1 MSNSLISRCHCLF
14 TARIRIQHAFC
25 CFRTGRIVSELVLYY
40 YTILGKKSNLCIKMD
55 VVSVIVVA
63 LYSSSDSSEI
73 LEATFLTGDVGI
85 IAAVLGHL
93 DSYKK

>member
-1 MSNSLISRCHCLF
+1 
-14 TARIRIQHAFC
+14 
-25 CFRTGRIVSELVLYY
+25 
-40 YTILGKKSNLCIKMD
+40 MD
-55 VVSVIVVA
+55 VVCVIVVA